1 MSYAIRARTITDLE
15 ALVLGLPEKIQFLL
29 DEHRQK
35 EFEISGMETIPD
47 CDPAIIKG
55 LNRFFSNKLA
65 QEGIKSIR
73 DLSNMTPRSLSAIED
88 DALRRWIMVAKILCT
103 YTDFKDIKK
112 VSEKRRLVLTGID
125 SAGKT
130 STLKSLQNMK
140 TTPESRP
147 TPGVAAE
154 KLLFLGHHLSVFDL
168 GGQRT
173 FRGMYLS
180 SPEDYFSE
188 TMLLIFVVDVQTYT
202 RASEALSYFT
212 DILDVLDVLGERP
225 LISIHL
231 HKFDSEADRTLEAN
245 ASHLRTNFEDV
256 LKEKGWT
263 NVFYFKTSIFEIQ
276 TIVNAISTA
285 FRAISPM
292 SQVLHDTLKY
302 YSEFHGLQGAFLVTK
317 RGMLITEYVSRLHI
331 EDREQMF
338 EEIYNEIINSADK
351 IMKPAQEA
359 LGKVGDEGRYVFRS
373 YPTGTYISLTPLSQ
387 TEEADLFL
395 AMLSQD
401 IEKTPVAFGDDF
413 YRTIDLW
420 LRFLFIPPSQK

>member
-1 MSYAIRARTITDLE
+1 M
-15 ALVLGLPEKIQFLL
+15 GLPEKIQFLL
-29 DEHRQK
+29 DEHRLP

-65 QEGIKSIR
+65 QEGIKSIK
-73 DLSNMTPRSLSAIED
+73 DLSNMTPRSLTAID
-88 DALRRWIMVAKILCT
+88 DDSLRQWIMIAKILCT
-103 YTDFKDIKK
+103 YADFEDAQAI
-112 VSEKRRLVLTGID
+112 SEKRRIVLTGID
-125 SAGKT
+125 QAGKT

-140 TTPESRP
+140 TMPETRP

-168 GGQRT
+168 GGQMT

-188 TMLLIFVVDVQTYT
+188 TMLLIFVVDVQTYS
-202 RASEALSYFT
+202 RASEAISYFT
-212 DILDVLDVLGERP
+212 EILDVLDVLGERP

-231 HKFDSEADRTLEAN
+231 HKFDSDADKTLEAN
-245 ASHLRTNFEDV
+245 ASHLRTSLEEV

-263 NVFYFKTSIFEIQ
+263 NVFYFKTTIFEIQ
-276 TIVNAISTA
+276 TIVNAISTV

-317 RGMLITEYVSRLHI
+317 RGMLITEYVSRLHT
-331 EDREQMF
+331 EDKEQMF
-338 EEIYNEIINSADK
+338 EEVYNEIINSADK
-351 IMKPAQEA
+351 IMEPAERVFGEAHHQE
-359 LGKVGDEGRYVFRS
+359 RYVFRS
-373 YPTGTYISLTPLSQ
+373 YPTGTYISITPLSQ
-387 TEEADLFL
+387 TDQTGEADLFL

-401 IEKTPVAFGDDF
+401 IEKTPVAFSEDF

>member
-1 MSYAIRARTITDLE
+1 LA
-15 ALVLGLPEKIQFLL
+15 LPEKIQFLL
-29 DEHRQK
+29 DEHRLP

-73 DLSNMTPRSLSAIED
+73 DLSIMTPRSLSAIDD

-103 YTDFKDIKK
+103 YADFRDAPKI
-112 VSEKRRLVLTGID
+112 SEKRRIVLTGID
-125 SAGKT
+125 QAGKT

-140 TTPESRP
+140 TTAESRP
-147 TPGVAAE
+147 TPGIAAE

-168 GGQRT
+168 GGQMT

-202 RASEALSYFT
+202 RASEAVSYFN

-231 HKFDSEADRTLEAN
+231 HKFDSDADRTLEAN
-245 ASHLRTNFEDV
+245 ASHLRTNLEDL

-263 NVFYFKTSIFEIQ
+263 NAYYFKTTIFEIQ
-276 TIVNAISTA
+276 TIVNAVSTV

-317 RGMLITEYVSRLHI
+317 RGMLITEYVSRLHN
-331 EDREQMF
+331 EDKEQMF
-338 EEIYNEIINSADK
+338 EEIYNEIINSSDK
-351 IMKPAQEA
+351 ITEPAQQAIGRVDEF
-359 LGKVGDEGRYVFRS
+359 EGRYVFRS

-387 TEEADLFL
+387 TGEADLFL